1 MPRISKML
9 VILLPITFPKTI
21 SELPLARAL
30 IETANSG
37 ALVPKATIVNPMSIL
52 GTLKFKAV
60 EEAPSTKISAPLIRK
75 IKPSINNKIFNIKI
89 HHTPKS
95 FYHLFKINL

>member
-1 MPRISKML
+1 ML
-9 VILLPITFPKTI
+9 KILEPIILPNNKSSSPFLEDTI
-21 SELPLARAL
+21 VVTS
-30 IETANSG
+30 SG
-37 ALVPKATIVNPMSIL
+37 KEVPKATIVNPMSFL

-60 EEAPSTKISAPLIRK
+60 EEAQSTKISAPLIRK